1 MEERTHPVHKETEDM
16 VDPAIKEQILNELDR
31 LSPDLQ
37 RRALALVHG
46 LTASAPNG
54 ASLRDLLSIAGTL
67 DNQSAREMREAIE
80 EHCERVDLHE
90 W

>member
-1 MEERTHPVHKETEDM
+1 M
-16 VDPAIKEQILNELDR
+16 VDPAIKEQILSELDR
-31 LSPDLQ
+31 LSPALQ
-37 RRALALVHG
+37 RRALEMVHS
-46 LTASAPNG
+46 LSASAASG

-67 DNQSAREMREAIE
+67 DEQSAREMREAIE

>member
-1 MEERTHPVHKETEDM
+1 MRKETEDM
-16 VDPAIKEQILNELDR
+16 VDPAIKEQILSELDR
-31 LSPDLQ
+31 LSPALQ
-37 RRALALVHG
+37 RRALEMVHS
-46 LTASAPNG
+46 LNASSSAASG

-67 DNQSAREMREAIE
+67 DKQSAREMREAIE